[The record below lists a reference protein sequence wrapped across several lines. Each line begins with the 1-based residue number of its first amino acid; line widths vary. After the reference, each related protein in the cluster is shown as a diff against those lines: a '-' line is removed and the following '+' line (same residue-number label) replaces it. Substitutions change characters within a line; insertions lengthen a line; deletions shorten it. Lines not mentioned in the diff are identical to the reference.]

1 MRIGRADRHRG
12 ANESEILLCA
22 HHLRRSARALQA
34 RGALVYDR
42 GGDPLDELATV
53 FAQDR

>member
-1 MRIGRADRHRG
+1 VILTSQDA
-12 ANESEILLCA
+12 AESEILLCA

-42 GGDPLDELATV
+42 GGDLLDELATV